1 MRYFFYIVA
10 MMLVALV
17 FAVEGT
23 ILYINWA
30 KLVSVQEYDKL
41 VPLVQSLLTP
51 VVSMATV
58 AFSFVIVDRQFQ
70 MNAKIEQIKQRLG
83 ERYKRESDAYMN
95 LWRAVSATFRII
107 AKLEVGALD
116 KECESRIEQILSEA
130 EQYAFILSNENER
143 EFYNFFQ
150 AVDNLRGLASKE
162 LSPQELKQL
171 WVQEAKSIAEMF
183 ENIKLHYQ
191 QAYLGDIVRE

>member
-130 EQYAFILSNENER
+130 EQYAFILSN
-143 EFYNFFQ
+143 
-150 AVDNLRGLASKE
+150 
-162 LSPQELKQL
+162 
-171 WVQEAKSIAEMF
+171 
-183 ENIKLHYQ
+183 
-191 QAYLGDIVRE
+191 